1 LKLFSLDRKRS
12 LATDDDSGNGSKR
25 QRLAG
30 IEEEDFDE
38 VIADIVKVIDDES
51 KMLGKLNLIKSQNL
65 LYKYSNS

>member
-51 KMLGKLNLIKSQNL
+51 KMLGKRKLFKPLKF
-65 LYKYSNS
+65 Y